1 MMDIMKAV
9 AGRRGATST
18 PRPRPANAV
27 TGAVQSV
34 VQAAGGYNPGFKAS
48 GAPMPFSPASQMT
61 MNGMFGMP
69 LENMYD
75 RAMGIPQQ
83 PPVGVE
89 TPITPPYDLN
99 N

>member
-1 MMDIMKAV
+1 MMNIMKAV
-9 AGRRGATST
+9 AGRRGATSI
-18 PRPRPANAV
+18 PRPLNTM
-27 TGAVQSV
+27 TGSVQSAI
-34 VQAAGGYNPGFKAS
+34 QAAGGYNPGLKAS
-48 GAPMPFSPASQMT
+48 GAPVPFSPASQMT
-61 MNGMFGMP
+61 MNGLFGMP